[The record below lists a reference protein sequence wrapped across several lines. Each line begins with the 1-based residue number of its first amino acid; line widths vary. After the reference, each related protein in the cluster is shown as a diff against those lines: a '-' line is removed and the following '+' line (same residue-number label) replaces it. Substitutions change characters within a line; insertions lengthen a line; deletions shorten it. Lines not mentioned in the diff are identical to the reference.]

1 MACDAM
7 KMPETVRFTV
17 FLLHAVSCD
26 QLVMYDNSSLPGALA
41 QSPHLSVSS
50 KLSSND
56 ILPTIPQQNDNV
68 LVVRSRYKSN
78 TEREGSYASSIESSN
93 STLVFVIM

>member
-17 FLLHAVSCD
+17 LLLHAVSCD
-26 QLVMYDNSSLPGALA
+26 QLVMYDNSSLPGAL
-41 QSPHLSVSS
+41 H
-50 KLSSND
+50 
-56 ILPTIPQQNDNV
+56 NV